1 MMNRGGSDLGHS
13 VAEGFRPDDSRKEHY
28 NMWRAFFLA
37 IGMFL
42 LVLGAECM
50 AIDQATLANPGE
62 EEAGPTVVTVTPQ
75 DWVPWSL
82 VSAGAVTMLYSYTL
96 PQKFKG

>member
-1 MMNRGGSDLGHS
+1 MRKRGGGDVVNSMANCL
-13 VAEGFRPDDSRKEHY
+13 RPRVPVKERF

-50 AIDQATLANPGE
+50 AIDQATLANPGKKK
-62 EEAGPTVVTVTPQ
+62 P
-75 DWVPWSL
+75 DRPW
-82 VSAGAVTMLYSYTL
+82 
-96 PQKFKG
+96 